1 MKAALLLKP
10 GLIETQPLVLTDY
23 PAPKPG
29 PKEILIRVKVCGLCH
44 TDLHTVEGELALPRL
59 PLIPGHQIVGLVEG
73 KGKEAR
79 RFREGDRVG
88 VPWLHSTCGKCEYC
102 REGNENLCDEARFT
116 GLHADGGYAQ
126 YCVVGQDFACPIP
139 KEYPDLQAAPLLC
152 AGIIGYRALRLSGVK
167 PGDRLGLYGFG
178 ASAHIAIQVAI
189 HWGCEVY
196 VFTRSEVHRSLARS
210 LGAAWTGGAEDEP
223 SKKLHSAIL
232 FAPVGRLVH
241 DALRSLRKG
250 GTVALAG
257 IHMSSIP
264 EMAYSLIYHERGVR
278 SVANSTR
285 RDAMDLLSLAPRIPI
300 RTEVEA
306 FPLAQANQ
314 ALGLLKASKIKAAG
328 VLTIP

>member
-1 MKAALLLKP
+1 VKAVLLLKP
-10 GLIETQPLVLTDY
+10 GPIETQPLVLTDY

-29 PKEILIRVKVCGLCH
+29 PKEILIRVTVCGLCH
-44 TDLHTVEGELALPRL
+44 TDLHTVEGELDLPKL

-88 VPWLHSTCGKCEYC
+88 VPWLHSTCGKCEFC

-116 GLHADGGYAQ
+116 GLNADGGYAQ
-126 YCVVGQDFACPIP
+126 YCVVGQDFAFPIP
-139 KEYPDLQAAPLLC
+139 KEYPNLQAAPLLC

-196 VFTRSEVHRSLARS
+196 VFTRNEMHRSLARS
-210 LGAAWTGGAEDEP
+210 LGAAWTGRAEDEP

-232 FAPVGRLVH
+232 FAPDGRLVH

-285 RDAMDLLSLAPRIPI
+285 RDASDLLSLAPKIPI

-314 ALGLLKASKIKAAG
+314 ALGLLKASKLKASG